1 MAFELLIRFIAEDGQ
16 CHFGEPLI
24 SSAEELQAHLAQG
37 TLKARL
43 LQGLKGG
50 RCLEFEAASP
60 EHPEKIVAVKQLV
73 GPLDAEHVSI
83 IRCIGLNYVK
93 HSKPKPVEIF
103 QASVMSHG

>member
-1 MAFELLIRFIAEDGQ
+1 MAFEFLIRFIAEDGQ

-43 LQGLKGG
+43 LQGLEGG
-50 RCLEFEAASP
+50 RCLDFEAASP
-60 EHPEKIVAVKQLV
+60 KHPEKIVTVKQLV
-73 GPLDAEHVSI
+73 GPLDAEHVPI
-83 IRCIGLNYVK
+83 IRCIGLNYTK
-93 HSKPKPVEIF
+93 HSKLKAVEIF